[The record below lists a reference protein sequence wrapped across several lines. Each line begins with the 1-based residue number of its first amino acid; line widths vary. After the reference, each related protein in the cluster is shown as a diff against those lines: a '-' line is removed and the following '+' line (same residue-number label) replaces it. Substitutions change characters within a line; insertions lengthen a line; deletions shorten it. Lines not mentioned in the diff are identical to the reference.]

1 MVTPS
6 SLGTPPAQTKPLLR
20 GWLHLGAFVCT
31 LVAGPLL
38 AMRGSGAAATFE
50 LAVYVLSLT
59 CLFGVSAAYHR
70 RDWAPPARRR
80 LRRADHSMIFFAIAG
95 TYTAV
100 AGLALHGWART
111 FILCLVWVG
120 TVAGIALRQFWLD
133 APKWAVA
140 VPYVVVGWSALAVLP
155 ELERGLSAAGFA
167 ILLLGGAFYTAGAL
181 VYARRKPDPAP
192 QVFGFHEV
200 FHACTLAG
208 AALQFAAVAAFA
220 LPRA

>member
-1 MVTPS
+1 VVSPS
-6 SLGTPPAQTKPLLR
+6 SLGTPPVEAKPLLR
-20 GWLHLGAFVCT
+20 GWLHLGAFACM

-38 AMRGSGAAATFE
+38 VVQGSGAVVTAE
-50 LAVYVLSLT
+50 LAVYVFSLT

-80 LRRADHSMIFFAIAG
+80 LRRADHSMIFLAIAG

-120 TVAGIALRQFWLD
+120 AGAGIALRQLWLD

-155 ELERGLSAAGFA
+155 ELERGLGAAGFA
-167 ILLLGGAFYTAGAL
+167 LLLVGGAFYTVGAI
-181 VYARRKPDPAP
+181 VYARRRPDPAP
-192 QVFGFHEV
+192 RVFGFHEV

>member
-1 MVTPS
+1 
-6 SLGTPPAQTKPLLR
+6 
-20 GWLHLGAFVCT
+20 
-31 LVAGPLL
+31 
-38 AMRGSGAAATFE
+38 
-50 LAVYVLSLT
+50 
-59 CLFGVSAAYHR
+59 
-70 RDWAPPARRR
+70 
-80 LRRADHSMIFFAIAG
+80 
-95 TYTAV
+95 
-100 AGLALHGWART
+100 
-111 FILCLVWVG
+111 VG